1 MTFSFLT
8 YFECKRNTFER
19 IVIVV
24 INICPNCKGILG
36 SDAVFCTKCGANI
49 KALKNNKDNV
59 EPINSYPVGLTK
71 DDIVQP
77 SDNSEERTENS
88 KKHSHSSKV
97 LRKYPFSNIATVC
110 WLIAIALVIFGI
122 ILPIPEKHIDTW
134 RTGAL
139 GSEWSGDEYTE
150 YVGGDAYNIMI
161 EGWYYCRQNDCKNHF
176 NCEWYCHIY
185 YRFCFSED

>member
-1 MTFSFLT
+1 M
-8 YFECKRNTFER
+8 
-19 IVIVV
+19 IVV

-49 KALKNNKDNV
+49 KALKSNKDNV
-59 EPINSYPVGLTK
+59 EPINSYPIGLTK

-88 KKHSHSSKV
+88 KKHSNSSKV

-161 EGWYYCRQNDCKNHF
+161 EASLRGGIIAGRTIAKTILIVSGIV
-176 NCEWYCHIY
+176 IY
-185 YRFCFSED
+185 ITGSVLAKIERKEK